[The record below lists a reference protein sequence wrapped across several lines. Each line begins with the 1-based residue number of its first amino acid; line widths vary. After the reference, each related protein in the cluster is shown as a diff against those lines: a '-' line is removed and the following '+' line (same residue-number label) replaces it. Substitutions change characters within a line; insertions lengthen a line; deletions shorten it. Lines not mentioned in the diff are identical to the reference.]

1 LPTSGWRTSATTSAG
16 PDCFVWVALRD
27 ATDAEIDTMQ
37 REFGL
42 HDLAVEDAR
51 HGHQRPKVEEYGE
64 TLFAVMQTVEFAAT
78 DELRVGEVDV
88 FVGRNFILSVRSR
101 STQNLLGVRAR
112 RRRSRTC

>member
-1 LPTSGWRTSATTSAG
+1 MLINCAAYQDGRKLADIRVEDISDYVGR

-27 ATDAEIDTMQ
+27 ATDDEIDTMQ
-37 REFGL
+37 GELGL

-64 TLFAVMQTVEFAAT
+64 MLFAVMQTVEFAAT

-88 FVGRNFILSVRSR
+88 FVGRNY
-101 STQNLLGVRAR
+101 
-112 RRRSRTC
+112 